1 MRGMWNN
8 RNNYLMDTYGKKW
21 DGAGKGARKN
31 VLRQGK
37 QNCFME
43 DVTEGYQGRKLI
55 QVNEKECK

>member
-1 MRGMWNN
+1 MREMWNN

-21 DGAGKGARKN
+21 DGAGKGTRKN

-43 DVTEGYQGRKLI
+43 DGGCNRRVSRKEAHT
-55 QVNEKECK
+55 N